1 MSEFL
6 QASFPPICHRR
17 RASQSTARDVA
28 LHVTFET
35 WKQRKSNDGLEKIV
49 ADSRD
54 LVEGPQLAAQ
64 RPTIERDVCLR
75 RASNANRI
83 TFPEETFG

>member
-17 RASQSTARDVA
+17 RASQSTAHDVA

-54 LVEGPQLAAQ
+54 LVEGPQLAEA
-64 RPTIERDVCLR
+64 V
-75 RASNANRI
+75 
-83 TFPEETFG
+83 